1 MLTGT
6 AALFTAHL
14 VNDNN
19 CLKSKRCGKKYVITG
34 LLPSVS
40 LPCLYISIILL
51 ALFFFFVVVFCGS
64 ARDGEMYWDAKL
76 YPDLKCMHFL
86 HYFPLKIGETNDVEK
101 VRGGRG
107 WSEGDHF
114 FQSGVHERRRRLIL
128 DILKAPEAYRSFLI
142 SSLKT
147 TFTVCPFAT
156 GVLMQ
161 FSHKERNGPS
171 AVSGFYPV
179 QSKTKWFGC

>member
-1 MLTGT
+1 MW
-6 AALFTAHL
+6 
-14 VNDNN
+14 
-19 CLKSKRCGKKYVITG
+19 KKICNYWVATFCFSP
-34 LLPSVS
+34 LPLHFYHS
-40 LPCLYISIILL
+40 LGS
-51 ALFFFFVVVFCGS
+51 FFFFVVVFCGS

-142 SSLKT
+142 KLFEDHLHSVSFCHGGLD
-147 TFTVCPFAT
+147 
-156 GVLMQ
+156 
-161 FSHKERNGPS
+161 
-171 AVSGFYPV
+171 AV
-179 QSKTKWFGC
+179 

>member
-1 MLTGT
+1 MW
-6 AALFTAHL
+6 
-14 VNDNN
+14 
-19 CLKSKRCGKKYVITG
+19 KKICNYWVATFCFSP
-34 LLPSVS
+34 LPLHFYHS
-40 LPCLYISIILL
+40 LGSFFCF
-51 ALFFFFVVVFCGS
+51 LFFVLCGS